1 MIPRR
6 EIVSSGWA
14 SAWAGAWAGA
24 WAAGIEGAGNGEK
37 AGDIVSL

>member
-14 SAWAGAWAGA
+14 SAWAGA